1 MSRHHMMTRGVGRSV
16 VLLTTVSLLFTGCAQ
31 AAVRLSATGQPSL
44 SLAAP
49 LTTLGCTSTGAC
61 ITLGAS
67 GGTNAPTTVGQVRN
81 LKGVWSALNVP
92 PAPVAALNDAAC
104 GALTCLVGGT
114 KEGID
119 LVWSINASSGA
130 IRSLAGPAGGVVIRD
145 LACASDA
152 RCWLL
157 DQDSRG
163 RTRFVATT
171 TAGAT
176 WQAPRTLA
184 WASNRTTAFDC
195 TTLSQCDVA
204 TTSAS
209 HHVVLRETLN
219 NGATWR
225 LVATPPSWT
234 SLSSLR
240 CDPTCVALVTTP
252 VGSALVYQ
260 VKSGWKTSPLSFAA
274 TSLACASSSTCV
286 AVGHY
291 VNNTAAM
298 AEWKG
303 AAVHAV
309 SLSYVPTPLNHV
321 ACARAVCVATGVTTV
336 VALQP

>member
-1 MSRHHMMTRGVGRSV
+1 MTTRGVGRSV
-16 VLLTTVSLLFTGCAQ
+16 VLLTAVSLLFASCAQ

-61 ITLGAS
+61 VTLGAS
-67 GGTNAPTTVGQVRN
+67 GGTTAPTTVGQVRN
-81 LKGVWSALNVP
+81 RQGVWSALNVP

-114 KEGID
+114 KGGVD
-119 LVWSINASSGA
+119 LVWSLNANNGA

-145 LACASDA
+145 LACVSDA

-163 RTRFVATT
+163 HTRFVATT

-176 WQAPRTLA
+176 WRAPRTLA

-195 TTLSQCDVA
+195 ATISQCDVA
-204 TTSAS
+204 TTSTS

-219 NGATWR
+219 DGASWR

-260 VKSGWKTSPLSFAA
+260 VKGVWKSSPLSFAA
-274 TSLACASSSTCV
+274 TSLACAAASTCV

-291 VNNTAAM
+291 VNGTAAM

-303 AAVHAV
+303 TAAHDV
-309 SLSYVPTPLNHV
+309 SLTYVPTPLNHV